1 MKRGR
6 YINDP
11 HWRMVWEMAEEAP
24 WWSGVLSILFLL
36 LVMLPAV
43 LVMRLF
49 GWRPSDD

>member
-11 HWRMVWEMAEEAP
+11 HWRTVWEEAEKAP
-24 WWSGVLSILFLL
+24 WWMGVFSVLFVLF
-36 LVMLPAV
+36 VMLPIA

-49 GWRPSDD
+49 GWRPKD